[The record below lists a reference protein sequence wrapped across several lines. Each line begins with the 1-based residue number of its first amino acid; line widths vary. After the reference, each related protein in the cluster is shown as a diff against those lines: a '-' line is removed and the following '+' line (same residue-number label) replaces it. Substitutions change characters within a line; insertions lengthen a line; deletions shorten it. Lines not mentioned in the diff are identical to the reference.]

1 MKAGTTKKRVL
12 SLLLCLCLCLG
23 LLSNASLAASTVTV
37 KVELTADYSSAYQEL
52 EYLNQIRREAGLN
65 ELAMDEGLM
74 DMALLRA
81 AECAVCFSHTRPT
94 GENCDTA
101 RPSGSAKATDEWYNS
116 PGHKA
121 NMLYGDFNSV
131 GIACVQ
137 DLLGNTYW
145 VQNFSSTTAVPESTP
160 SSGSQRAI
168 FSVQATADYLTPTL
182 KQSSLSMDAGEE
194 VQLYLYNDKSP
205 LVPDILQ
212 SSDEGV
218 ARVSAENGGISV
230 SAVGAG
236 TATLTLG
243 FGGQSTSNRGCDP
256 ARPAGAA
263 GPGGARGWL
272 HRGGGQNPPHHRPLL
287 SQRSLL
293 LPAAVGDV
301 RPLGGQV

>member
-1 MKAGTTKKRVL
+1 M
-12 SLLLCLCLCLG
+12 
-23 LLSNASLAASTVTV
+23 
-37 KVELTADYSSAYQEL
+37 ELTADYSSAYQEL

-101 RPSGSAKATDEWYNS
+101 RPSGSAYENAAMGENILWGGGAIGPAKAPDEWYNS

-121 NMLYGDFNSV
+121 NMLYDDFNSV